1 MSGLQPR
8 QARRADPVS
17 VVIRNVGGAS
27 QWTCTVLTTK
37 DGQKAKV
44 KCLHKDVAD
53 TEQSARIAYEA
64 HKREVHR

>member
-1 MSGLQPR
+1 M
-8 QARRADPVS
+8 S
-17 VVIRNVGGAS
+17 VVIRNVGGAA
-27 QWTCTVLTTK
+27 QWTCTVLTNK

>member
-1 MSGLQPR
+1 VPGLQPG
-8 QARRADPVS
+8 QAARGVGMS
-17 VVIRNVGGAS
+17 VVIRNVGGAA
-27 QWTCTVLTTK
+27 QWTCTVLTNK

>member
-1 MSGLQPR
+1 MPGLQPG
-8 QARRADPVS
+8 QAAGSVAVS

-27 QWTCTVLTTK
+27 QWTCTVLTNK
-37 DGQKAKV
+37 GGQKAKV

-53 TEQSARIAYEA
+53 SEKSARVAYEA